1 MTERSRAAAAVEAL
15 KEIYPDGECML
26 KYEGEPWRL
35 LVMAILSA
43 QCTDA
48 RVNLVSEEL
57 FRAYPSAGD
66 MASADEE
73 DIGEKIRSCGL
84 WRAKAASIKG
94 SCQAIVREFG
104 GEVPQGM
111 DELLSLPGV
120 GRKIANLIRGD
131 IFGLPAIVAD
141 THCIRISS
149 RLGFTCEGEKDPLKT
164 EKALSAVVEPREQA
178 AFCHRLVMFGRD
190 VCSARSPKCG
200 VCPLKAKSLCKRP
213 AL

>member
-1 MTERSRAAAAVEAL
+1 MTDKVRAARIVEAL
-15 KEIYPDGECML
+15 KELYPDGECML

-57 FRAYPSAGD
+57 FRAYPTVCD
-66 MASADEE
+66 MAAAGEAE
-73 DIGEKIRSCGL
+73 IGEKIRSCGL

-94 SCQAIVREFG
+94 SCEALIRDFN
-104 GEVPQGM
+104 GEVPSGM

-131 IFGLPAIVAD
+131 IFDLPAVVAD

-149 RLGFTCEGEKDPLKT
+149 RLGFTAEGEKDPVRT
-164 EKALSAVVEPREQA
+164 EKALVKIIEPKEQA
-178 AFCHRLVMFGRD
+178 SFCHRIVMFGRD
-190 VCSARSPKCG
+190 VCSARSPRCG
-200 VCPLKAKSLCKRP
+200 ECILKERNLCKGTEK
-213 AL
+213 